1 MDAEDLLV
9 ALLTQEPG
17 QSKYQLSRQMPA
29 PYDLTSEVNKV
40 LYRQPDLF
48 DHDGQTPPR
57 WRYIGLAQEPDVNI
71 APTQTV
77 SESEESN
84 SDASESLF
92 VLPTLAQAFYGGPP
106 LRRWQAAALRRWDD
120 AGRRG
125 VIEAVTGSGKTA
137 IGVAAISLAVAAGM
151 KTLVIV
157 PTLDLQQQWSRVL
170 RKQLQGV
177 RIGEH
182 GGGNHQSLSSCDVLV
197 STVHSAAKTEIPSD
211 GHLPDCLLVADE
223 VHRYGATA
231 FANALS
237 STFVHRLGLTATLE
251 RSDDGVESILRP
263 YFGAFIS
270 GCDYKRAYDDG
281 ILAPVRVAL
290 VGVAFTPEE
299 QQEYSDADEI
309 VKQTRWT
316 LVSRYGL
323 RDEEFGQFMVGVQK
337 FAGGH
342 ESQQETR
349 VARRYLKS
357 FNVRREV
364 LSQSEAKAQLLS
376 RWEKPF
382 RSSGRSL
389 VFTDTVAV
397 AHRSALLV
405 EALGIAAIAVSS
417 EMSSRERQSTLA
429 NFAAGDVKVLCA
441 PRILDE
447 GVDVPEADFAVIL
460 SASRSRRQMVQR
472 MGRVIRP
479 KADGRNAIFVV
490 AYVRGTSEDPANGAH
505 QNFLRELIEIAET
518 VEVVDAEDSS
528 TLISEWQ
535 SVKDTPAS
543 DFAQHYSGTLDVKFP
558 SEQPKPLPEENFQ
571 LERVLEDRFL
581 AQVLAAFDDRD
592 HIASFS
598 EITEYLSL
606 QRGESFGATEH
617 KLARLD
623 PAGKLTWIPIRGHV
637 VGAGGSAATTTA
649 TRLNLLRAFE
659 RCIETVAQTSS
670 EAMRISEL
678 AKLVSDSGLATVPL
692 ERASE
697 LIEVVLEAVLYDS
710 AIEQHVEVL
719 DRESDPDKASQ
730 YIAGQPESGS
740 PQINLSYTI
749 DHCEENISPQIRNKK
764 DKKNKSSKN
773 PIPSMINNSSHREE
787 SALEYFDS
795 YLRHDGERY
804 PLLGLWKSSQDYIDS
819 DSSPAFKSESESI
832 TESEHYLESIASDMG
847 WSTSALIAV
856 HVDKGWV
863 PLSFISKSQ
872 GWSTDEDK
880 SDKYFR
886 SRYCE

>member
-1 MDAEDLLV
+1 MDAEDRLVELLS
-9 ALLTQEPG
+9 QEPG

-40 LYRQPDLF
+40 LYRQPHLF

-57 WRYIGLAQEPDVNI
+57 WRYIGVSQKSGVNI
-71 APTQTV
+71 APPQTV
-77 SESEESN
+77 REPEGSN
-84 SDASESLF
+84 SAASEPLF

-106 LRRWQAAALRRWDD
+106 LRRWQAAALHRWDT

-125 VIEAVTGSGKTA
+125 IIEAVTGSGKTA
-137 IGVAAISLAVAAGM
+137 IGVAAISVAVASGM

-182 GGGNHQSLSSCDVLV
+182 GGGKRQSLSSCDVLV
-197 STVHSAAKTEIPSD
+197 STVHSAVKTELPD
-211 GHLPDCLLVADE
+211 NGHLPDCLLVADE

-231 FANALS
+231 FASALS
-237 STFVHRLGLTATLE
+237 STFIHRLGLTATLE
-251 RSDDGVESILRP
+251 RSDDGVESLLRP

-270 GCDYKRAYDDG
+270 GCDYKRAYDDR

-299 QQEYSDADEI
+299 QQKYSDADEI

-316 LVSRYGL
+316 LVSKYGL
-323 RDEEFGQFMVGVQK
+323 RDEEFGQFIVDVQK

-364 LSQSEAKAQLLS
+364 LAQSEAKAQLLS

-389 VFTDTVAV
+389 IFTDTVAV
-397 AHRSALLV
+397 ANRSALLV
-405 EALGIAAIAVSS
+405 EALGVAAVAVSS
-417 EMSSRERQSTLA
+417 EMSARERQATLA
-429 NFAAGDVKVLCA
+429 NFAAGDVRVLCA

-447 GVDVPEADFAVIL
+447 GVDVPEADLAVIL
-460 SASRSRRQMVQR
+460 SASRSKRQMVQR

-479 KADGRNAIFVV
+479 KSDGRNAIFVV
-490 AYVRGTSEDPANGAH
+490 AYVRGTSEDPASGAH
-505 QNFLRELIEIAET
+505 QDFLRELLEIAET
-518 VEVVDAEDSS
+518 VEVVDAESSS
-528 TLISEWQ
+528 TLLSQWQTVKGTPSSDSVQHHSE
-535 SVKDTPAS
+535 
-543 DFAQHYSGTLDVKFP
+543 TLDAHFP
-558 SEQPKPLPEENFQ
+558 LQQLDTLAKENFQ
-571 LERVLEDRFL
+571 IERVLEDRFL
-581 AQVLAAFDDRD
+581 AQVLAVFDDRD
-592 HIASFS
+592 HIASLS
-598 EITEYLSL
+598 EIIEYLSL
-606 QRGESFGATEH
+606 QRGESFGTTER

-637 VGAGGSAATTTA
+637 VGAGGTAATTTA

-659 RCIETVAQTSS
+659 GCIEIVAQTSS
-670 EAMRISEL
+670 ESMRISEL

-697 LIEVVLEAVLYDS
+697 LIEVVLETAVGDS
-710 AIEQHVEVL
+710 AIEPNVEVL
-719 DRESDPDKASQ
+719 DHESAPAKAPRYMAGKPESD
-730 YIAGQPESGS
+730 
-740 PQINLSYTI
+740 
-749 DHCEENISPQIRNKK
+749 EENTSSHRRTKKKK
-764 DKKNKSSKN
+764 DKSSKN
-773 PIPSMINNSSHREE
+773 TISEIIDNLSHRNE
-787 SALEYFDS
+787 SESDYFGT
-795 YLRHDGERY
+795 YIRYDGERY
-804 PLLGLWKSSQDYIDS
+804 PLLGLWKSSHDYIDCNS
-819 DSSPAFKSESESI
+819 PPAFRSETESI
-832 TESEHYLESIASDMG
+832 TESENHLESIASNMG

-856 HVDKGWV
+856 HIDKKWV
-863 PLSFISKSQ
+863 PLSFISE
-872 GWSTDEDK
+872 GEEWSANEDELDR
-880 SDKYFR
+880 YFR
-886 SRYCE
+886 SRYCK